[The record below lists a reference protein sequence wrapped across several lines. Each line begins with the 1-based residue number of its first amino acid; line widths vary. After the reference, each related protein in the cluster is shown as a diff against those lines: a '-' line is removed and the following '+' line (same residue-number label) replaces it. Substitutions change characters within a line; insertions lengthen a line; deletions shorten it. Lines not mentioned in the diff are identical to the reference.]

1 MASCLRS
8 VFQCKLAINRSKQSL
23 HLKSF
28 SDTGSPCIVIS
39 HHDLR
44 AEKLTAHVELALVP
58 NPFLCLCNSCLLA
71 TLPLIILNQTDL
83 HRGSKIIGHLI
94 LHQFSNFHKTS
105 KKLTCALNQ
114 TTQHKD
120 LQFTTPQVDQSSNSK
135 IIAVQVVMN

>member
-8 VFQCKLAINRSKQSL
+8 VFQCTLAINRSQSH

-28 SDTGSPCIVIS
+28 SDTGSPCIVIG

-44 AEKLTAHVELALVP
+44 AEKLAAHVVLALVP

-114 TTQHKD
+114 TKLNT
-120 LQFTTPQVDQSSNSK
+120 K
-135 IIAVQVVMN
+135 IFSLPCS